1 MYNFDFR
8 LYNMWL
14 CATDVESTGC
24 DLLAVRWYTIFWR
37 VFGRVVNSPLL
48 FSSYHAEVSI
58 GCNLPN
64 QIHPASGIAGKVKLS
79 SWSALLVLKN
89 PLSPSS
95 SGVLTCT
102 LYEPFLPKSQSFVDP
117 RQTIRTVVLH
127 FCDINPVGT
136 LEHIIGAT
144 EPCSLRVRVVLPDP
158 TAFWAFA
165 YLMVKPL
172 ANAEDIATDV
182 RANGRFITQMLH
194 YFKADQGQ
202 EYFEGAP
209 GSIVPLL

>member
-1 MYNFDFR
+1 MARVEGLRRSVGNFLEFHQRTASR
-8 LYNMWL
+8 LCSAKPQTVQQIKKVDLRESLGHVTVMTQMRRPSLHLYICGFALQLRLALRWL
-14 CATDVESTGC
+14 FPM
-24 DLLAVRWYTIFWR
+24 LLTPQTYCGWR
-37 VFGRVVNSPLL
+37 GWGEIK
-48 FSSYHAEVSI
+48 AERI
-58 GCNLPN
+58 R
-64 QIHPASGIAGKVKLS
+64 K
-79 SWSALLVLKN
+79 
-89 PLSPSS
+89 PSS
-95 SGVLTCT
+95 FKLHLC
-102 LYEPFLPKSQSFVDP
+102 LAMNRLSQNDVP
-117 RQTIRTVVLH
+117 H
-127 FCDINPVGT
+127 
-136 LEHIIGAT
+136 GAT